1 MLATDARSEWDDS
14 IFDDPRVL
22 NLWDEDRVLGQ
33 GLGQRDELNAGRF
46 GPIVWDAFFVFGRD
60 SEWRATPSFLLGSGT
75 PVIGEASK
83 LESAVAKALEPA

>member
-14 IFDDPRVL
+14 IFDDPRVV

-33 GLGQRDELNAGRF
+33 WLGQRDELNARRF

-60 SEWRATPSFLLGSGT
+60 SEWQATPSVLLGSGT
-75 PVIGEASK
+75 PVIGETSK
-83 LESAVAKALEPA
+83 LAAAISKALEPS